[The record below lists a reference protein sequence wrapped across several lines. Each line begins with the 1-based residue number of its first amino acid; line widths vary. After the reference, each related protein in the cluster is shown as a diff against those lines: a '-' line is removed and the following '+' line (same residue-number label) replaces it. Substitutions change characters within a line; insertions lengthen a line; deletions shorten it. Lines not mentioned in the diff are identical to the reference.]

1 MMKSLKKIFSP
12 ILAFTMLF
20 GIIASTSMTKV
31 NAAEEYMKRVF
42 SIDVG
47 RKYFSEEQLIQII
60 DKAYLTGYTDVQIL
74 LGNDALRFFLDDMSI
89 IVDNK
94 TYASDAVKDAITAGN
109 NHYYKDPNG
118 NALTEDEMN
127 RIVAYAKERGMN
139 IIPVVNS
146 PGHMDS
152 ILVAMEELGLENVR
166 YSNNGKESERTINI
180 ENSEAIAFTKE
191 LVKKYVNYFGQTG
204 GTEIFNFGA
213 DEYANDVF
221 TEPGWGELQR
231 IGLYDDFIDYAN
243 DLAKI
248 IKDAGMTPMCFNDGI
263 YYNSK
268 DEFGTFDKDIII
280 SYWTAG
286 WWGFYVAKPEYFVNK
301 GHKIL
306 NTNDAWYWVLGNIND
321 GGYKY
326 TDTINNINNKKFNE
340 VTGASGEIP
349 IIGSVQCVWCDEPR
363 KEHDMDRIMS
373 LMDLYSEK
381 NADYLIRPADFTKV
395 DEAINKVPSD
405 LSIYAYDSVAKLNE
419 VINKVDRSIRVTE
432 QDVVDKY
439 AVDIEKAIIDL
450 KLKNANYSKV
460 DEAITRAETLNKE
473 EYVDYSKVDAAIKA
487 VKRGLD
493 ITKQDEVDAMAKAIN
508 EAIDS
513 LEKKPVDIETP
524 PSTNEPSVPKTGD
537 TNNSILLLGF
547 IAMSSLTSVL
557 VLRKRK
563 AYIK

>member
-1 MMKSLKKIFSP
+1 MKLLKRMFSS
-12 ILAFTMLF
+12 ILAFTMLL
-20 GIIASTSMTKV
+20 GIISSTSMTKV
-31 NAAEEYMKRVF
+31 YAAEKDMKRVF
-42 SIDVG
+42 SIDAG
-47 RKYFSEEQLIQII
+47 RKYFSEEQLIQIV
-60 DKAYLTGYTDVQIL
+60 DKAYLKGYTDVQIL

-89 IVDNK
+89 SVNGK
-94 TYASDAVKDAITAGN
+94 TYASDDVKNAITAGN
-109 NHYYKDPNG
+109 NHYYEDPNG

-127 RIVAYAKERGMN
+127 RVVAYAKEKGMN
-139 IIPVVNS
+139 IIPVINS

-152 ILVAMEELGLENVR
+152 ILVAMEVLGLEKVR
-166 YSNNGKESERTINI
+166 YSNNGKQSERTVNI

-191 LVKKYVNYFGQTG
+191 LIKKYVNYFGQTG
-204 GTEIFNFGA
+204 VTEIFNFGS

-221 TEPGWGELQR
+221 TNPGWEELQK
-231 IGLYDDFIDYAN
+231 IGLYDEFIDYVN

-248 IKDAGMTPMCFNDGI
+248 IKNAGMTPMCFNDGI

-286 WWGFYVAKPEYFVNK
+286 WWGFYVAKPEYLVNK

-306 NTNDAWYWVLGNIND
+306 NTNDAWYWVLGNIDD

-326 TDTINNINNKKFNE
+326 TNTLKNIDEKKFTD
-340 VTGASGEIP
+340 VTGAKGEIP
-349 IIGSVQCVWCDEPR
+349 IIGSMQCVWCDEPR
-363 KEHDMDRIMS
+363 KEHDMDRIMN

-381 NADYLIRPADFTKV
+381 HADYLILPADFTKV
-395 DEAINKVPSD
+395 EEAINKTPSD
-405 LSIYAYDSVAKLNE
+405 LSIYTYDSVAKLNE
-419 VINKVDRSIRVTE
+419 AINKVDRSIRVTE

-439 AVDIEKAIIDL
+439 AVDIEKAITGL
-450 KLKNANYSKV
+450 KLKNADYSKV
-460 DEAITRAETLNKE
+460 DEAIARAEALNKE
-473 EYVDYSKVDAAIKA
+473 EYVDYSKVEAAINS

-493 ITKQDEVDAMAKAIN
+493 ITKQDEVNAIAKAIN
-508 EAIDS
+508 NAIDS
-513 LEKKPVDIETP
+513 LEKKPVEVPTT

-547 IAMSSLTSVL
+547 VAISSLASMV

-563 AYIK
+563 ACVK

>member
-1 MMKSLKKIFSP
+1 MKKNFRKLVITLVCMV
-12 ILAFTMLF
+12 LAITTFAMN
-20 GIIASTSMTKV
+20 STKSIYATNDDQKL
-31 NAAEEYMKRVF
+31 RSVF
-42 SIDVG
+42 SIDAG
-47 RKYFSEEQLIQII
+47 RKYFSEEQLIRIVE
-60 DKAYLTGYTDVQIL
+60 KAYKNGYTDVQIL

-268 DEFGTFDKDIII
+268 DNFWYKVFN
-280 SYWTAG
+280 TANG
-286 WWGFYVAKPEYFVNK
+286 RITSQLIPS
-301 GHKIL
+301 I
-306 NTNDAWYWVLGNIND
+306 
-321 GGYKY
+321 
-326 TDTINNINNKKFNE
+326 DT
-340 VTGASGEIP
+340 T
-349 IIGSVQCVWCDEPR
+349 
-363 KEHDMDRIMS
+363 
-373 LMDLYSEK
+373 YS
-381 NADYLIRPADFTKV
+381 
-395 DEAINKVPSD
+395 
-405 LSIYAYDSVAKLNE
+405 
-419 VINKVDRSIRVTE
+419 
-432 QDVVDKY
+432 KY
-439 AVDIEKAIIDL
+439 ADGYCERLICKELGIDNLSSNIYREERTYNGQTQEK
-450 KLKNANYSKV
+450 
-460 DEAITRAETLNKE
+460 R
-473 EYVDYSKVDAAIKA
+473 
-487 VKRGLD
+487 
-493 ITKQDEVDAMAKAIN
+493 
-508 EAIDS
+508 
-513 LEKKPVDIETP
+513 
-524 PSTNEPSVPKTGD
+524 
-537 TNNSILLLGF
+537 
-547 IAMSSLTSVL
+547 
-557 VLRKRK
+557 
-563 AYIK
+563 

>member
-1 MMKSLKKIFSP
+1 MKLLKKIFSP

-31 NAAEEYMKRVF
+31 YAAEENMKRVF
-42 SIDVG
+42 SIDAG

-60 DKAYLTGYTDVQIL
+60 DKAYLTGYTDVQVL

-89 IVDNK
+89 IVNNK
-94 TYASDAVKDAITAGN
+94 TYASDAVKDAITVGN

-118 NALTEDEMN
+118 DALTEDEMN
-127 RIVAYAKERGMN
+127 RIVAYAKERDMN
-139 IIPVVNS
+139 IIPVINS

-152 ILVAMEELGLENVR
+152 ILVAMEELGIENVR
-166 YSNNGKESERTINI
+166 YSNNGKESERTVNI

-204 GTEIFNFGA
+204 VTEIFNFGA

-221 TEPGWGELQR
+221 TDPGWGELQR
-231 IGLYDDFIDYAN
+231 IGLYDEFIDYAN

-280 SYWTAG
+280 SYWTSG
-286 WWGFYVAKPEYFVNK
+286 WWGFYVSKPEYFVNK

-326 TDTINNINNKKFNE
+326 TDTLNNINNKKFTV
-340 VTGASGEIP
+340 VTGATGEIP
-349 IIGSVQCVWCDEPR
+349 IIGSMQCVWCDEPR
-363 KEHDMDRIMS
+363 KEHDMDRIMN

-405 LSIYAYDSVAKLNE
+405 LSIYTADSVSKLNE
-419 VINKVDRSIRVTE
+419 AIDKVDRSIRVTE
-432 QDVVDKY
+432 QDVVDKC
-439 AVDIEKAIIDL
+439 AVDIEKAITDL
-450 KLKNANYSKV
+450 KLKNADYSKV
-460 DEAITRAETLNKE
+460 DEAIAKAGTLNKE
-473 EYVDYSKVDAAIKA
+473 EYVDYSKVEAAIKA

-493 ITKQDEVDAMAKAIN
+493 ITKQDEVDAMAKAID

-513 LEKKPVDIETP
+513 LEKKPVDIPTQP
-524 PSTNEPSVPKTGD
+524 NTNEPSVPKTGD
-537 TNNSILLLGF
+537 TSNSILLLGF
-547 IAMSSLTSVL
+547 IAMSSLASTL

>member
-1 MMKSLKKIFSP
+1 
-12 ILAFTMLF
+12 
-20 GIIASTSMTKV
+20 
-31 NAAEEYMKRVF
+31 
-42 SIDVG
+42 
-47 RKYFSEEQLIQII
+47 
-60 DKAYLTGYTDVQIL
+60 
-74 LGNDALRFFLDDMSI
+74 
-89 IVDNK
+89 
-94 TYASDAVKDAITAGN
+94 
-109 NHYYKDPNG
+109 
-118 NALTEDEMN
+118 MN
-127 RIVAYAKERGMN
+127 RLVAYAKERDMN
-139 IIPVVNS
+139 IIPVINS

-152 ILVAMEELGLENVR
+152 ILVAMEELGIENVR
-166 YSNNGKESERTINI
+166 YSNNGKESERTVNI

-204 GTEIFNFGA
+204 VTEIFNFGA

-221 TEPGWGELQR
+221 TDPGWGELQR
-231 IGLYDDFIDYAN
+231 IGLYDEFIDYAN

-286 WWGFYVAKPEYFVNK
+286 WWGFYVAKPEYLVNK

-326 TDTINNINNKKFNE
+326 TDTLNNINNKKFTV
-340 VTGASGEIP
+340 VTGATGEIP
-349 IIGSVQCVWCDEPR
+349 IIGSMQCVWCDEPR
-363 KEHDMDRIMS
+363 KEHDMDRIMN

-405 LSIYAYDSVAKLNE
+405 LSIYTADSVSKLNE
-419 VINKVDRSIRVTE
+419 AIDKVDRSIRVTE
-432 QDVVDKY
+432 QDVVDKC
-439 AVDIEKAIIDL
+439 AVDIEKAITDL
-450 KLKNANYSKV
+450 KLKNADYSKV
-460 DEAITRAETLNKE
+460 DEAIAKAGTLNKE
-473 EYVDYSKVDAAIKA
+473 EYVDYSKVEAAIKA

-493 ITKQDEVDAMAKAIN
+493 ITKQDEVDAMAKAID

-513 LEKKPVDIETP
+513 LEKKPVDIPTQP
-524 PSTNEPSVPKTGD
+524 NTNEPSVPKTGD
-537 TNNSILLLGF
+537 TSNSILLLGF
-547 IAMSSLTSVL
+547 IAMSSLASTL

>member
-1 MMKSLKKIFSP
+1 MKLLKKIFSP

-20 GIIASTSMTKV
+20 GIITSTSITKV
-31 NAAEEYMKRVF
+31 YAAEENMKRVF
-42 SIDVG
+42 SIDAG

-89 IVDNK
+89 IVNNK
-94 TYASDAVKDAITAGN
+94 TYTSDAVKDAITVGN

-118 NALTEDEMN
+118 DALTEDEMN
-127 RIVAYAKERGMN
+127 RIVAYAKERDMN
-139 IIPVVNS
+139 IIPVINS

-152 ILVAMEELGLENVR
+152 ILVAMEELGIENVR
-166 YSNNGKESERTINI
+166 YSNNGKESERTVNI

-204 GTEIFNFGA
+204 VTEIFNFGA
-213 DEYANDVF
+213 DECANDVF
-221 TEPGWGELQR
+221 TDPGWGELQR
-231 IGLYDDFIDYAN
+231 IGLYDEFIDYAN

-286 WWGFYVAKPEYFVNK
+286 WWGFYVAKPEYLVNK

-326 TDTINNINNKKFNE
+326 TDTLNNINNKKFTV
-340 VTGASGEIP
+340 VTGATGEIP
-349 IIGSVQCVWCDEPR
+349 IIGSMQCVWCDEPR
-363 KEHDMDRIMS
+363 KEHDMDRIMN

-405 LSIYAYDSVAKLNE
+405 LSIYTADSVSKLNE
-419 VINKVDRSIRVTE
+419 AIDKVDRSIRVTE
-432 QDVVDKY
+432 QDVVDKC
-439 AVDIEKAIIDL
+439 AVDIEKAITDL
-450 KLKNANYSKV
+450 KLKNADYSKV
-460 DEAITRAETLNKE
+460 DEAIAKAGTLNKE
-473 EYVDYSKVDAAIKA
+473 EYVDYSKVEAAIKA

-493 ITKQDEVDAMAKAIN
+493 ITKQDEVDAMAKAID

-513 LEKKPVDIETP
+513 LEKKPVDIPTQP
-524 PSTNEPSVPKTGD
+524 NTNEPSVPKTGD
-537 TNNSILLLGF
+537 TSNSILLLGF
-547 IAMSSLTSVL
+547 IAMSSLASTL

>member
-1 MMKSLKKIFSP
+1 MKLLKKIFSP

-31 NAAEEYMKRVF
+31 YAAEENMKRVF
-42 SIDVG
+42 SIDAG

-60 DKAYLTGYTDVQIL
+60 DKAYLTGYTDVQVL

-89 IVDNK
+89 IVNNK
-94 TYASDAVKDAITAGN
+94 TYASDAVKDAITVGN

-118 NALTEDEMN
+118 DALTEDEMN
-127 RIVAYAKERGMN
+127 RIVAYAKERDMN
-139 IIPVVNS
+139 IIPVINS

-152 ILVAMEELGLENVR
+152 ILVAMEELGIENVR
-166 YSNNGKESERTINI
+166 YSNNGKESERTVNI

-204 GTEIFNFGA
+204 VTEIFNFGA

-221 TEPGWGELQR
+221 TDPGWGELQR
-231 IGLYDDFIDYAN
+231 IGLYDEFIDYAN

-280 SYWTAG
+280 SYWTSG

-326 TDTINNINNKKFNE
+326 TDTLNNINNKKFTV
-340 VTGASGEIP
+340 VTGATGEIP
-349 IIGSVQCVWCDEPR
+349 IIGSMQCVWCDEPR
-363 KEHDMDRIMS
+363 KEHDMDRIMN

-405 LSIYAYDSVAKLNE
+405 LSIYTADSVSKLNE
-419 VINKVDRSIRVTE
+419 AIDKVDRSIRVTE
-432 QDVVDKY
+432 QDVVDKC
-439 AVDIEKAIIDL
+439 AVDIEKAITDL
-450 KLKNANYSKV
+450 KLKNADYSKV
-460 DEAITRAETLNKE
+460 DEAIAKAGTLNKE
-473 EYVDYSKVDAAIKA
+473 EYVDYSKVEAAIKA

-493 ITKQDEVDAMAKAIN
+493 ITKQDEVDAMAKAID
-508 EAIDS
+508 EAIDL
-513 LEKKPVDIETP
+513 LEKKPVDIPTQP
-524 PSTNEPSVPKTGD
+524 NTNEPSVPKTGD
-537 TNNSILLLGF
+537 TSNSILLLGF
-547 IAMSSLTSVL
+547 IAMSSLASTL